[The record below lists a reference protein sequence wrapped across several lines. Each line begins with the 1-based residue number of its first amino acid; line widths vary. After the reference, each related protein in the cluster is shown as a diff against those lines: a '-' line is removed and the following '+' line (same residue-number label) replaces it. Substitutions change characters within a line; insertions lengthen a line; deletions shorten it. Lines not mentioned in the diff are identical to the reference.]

1 MTLEVALMPFVDR
14 IDAGRRL
21 ADRLGSVPG
30 DVVVLALPK
39 GGVPVA
45 VEVARALD
53 APLDVILVRKLGV
66 PVQPE
71 LAMGAI
77 GEGGIQIANEDVIRA
92 ARITDDQWTA
102 VVDREAAE
110 LERRA
115 QRYRGDRQP
124 EPLAGRIAVLV
135 DDGIATGATATA
147 ACQVAHAR
155 GAARIVLAV
164 PVASPRTLEALRSA
178 VDEIVCLETPTAFRA
193 VGEWYD
199 DFSQTT
205 DDEVATRLATG
216 RGPSGGGASGAAK
229 SSVAEGGSE
238 PPAVG

>member
-1 MTLEVALMPFVDR
+1 MPFVDR
-14 IDAGRRL
+14 VDAGRQL
-21 ADRLGSVPG
+21 AARLGSVRG
-30 DVVVLALPK
+30 DVVVLALPR

-92 ARITDDQWTA
+92 ARITNDQWTA

-115 QRYRGDRQP
+115 QRYRGDRRP
-124 EPLAGRIAVLV
+124 VPLAGCVAVLV

-147 ACQVAHAR
+147 ACQVARAR

-164 PVASPRTLEALRSA
+164 PVASRRAIEALRSA
-178 VDEIVCLETPTAFRA
+178 VDEIVCLETPAAFRA
-193 VGEWYD
+193 VGEWYEN
-199 DFSQTT
+199 FSQTT
-205 DDEVATRLATG
+205 EDEV
-216 RGPSGGGASGAAK
+216 
-229 SSVAEGGSE
+229 VAMRFPTQRGSE
-238 PPAVG
+238 PPAQT

>member
-14 IDAGRRL
+14 VDAGRRL
-21 ADRLGSVPG
+21 ADRLGSGRG

-66 PVQPE
+66 PAQPE

-92 ARITDDQWTA
+92 ARITNDQWNA

-124 EPLAGRIAVLV
+124 IPLAGRIAVLI

-147 ACQVAHAR
+147 ACQVAPPGERHASCSPSR
-155 GAARIVLAV
+155 SHRQERSRRSGRPSTRSCAWRRPPRSAPSASGTKT
-164 PVASPRTLEALRSA
+164 SPRRPMTRSSRPGSPLGA
-178 VDEIVCLETPTAFRA
+178 D
-193 VGEWYD
+193 
-199 DFSQTT
+199 
-205 DDEVATRLATG
+205 
-216 RGPSGGGASGAAK
+216 PSRRPG
-229 SSVAEGGSE
+229 
-238 PPAVG
+238 